1 MLSILLNKKEDI
13 MTRYEKIAWFDL
25 AVISVSIVLYLMLF
39 LLLRIKFDVFMSA
52 QIATSAFTVVALS
65 AFGPIIFKKTGVVID
80 EQGTMIRQKH
90 GLFKYLL
97 FWAAYISIFIGIWI
111 WTKITGTIA
120 NQVTVLLVFLNV
132 TVVAMLAFILFRY
145 FKMQKESRFATE
157 DQNFTD
163 VILFGPDMDE
173 RDLKIQKS
181 ARWCGFGVFW
191 FFYVGGIMW
200 TWVWLKY
207 MGHRSISL
215 DTSILPLFVFGAFM
229 VIFTADTIT
238 RVILYRR
245 GK

>member
-1 MLSILLNKKEDI
+1 MN
-13 MTRYEKIAWFDL
+13 RYEKIAWFNL
-25 AVISVSIVLYLMLF
+25 AMLSVTVVLYLILF

-52 QIATSAFTVVALS
+52 QVATSAFAVVALC
-65 AFGPIIFKKTGVVID
+65 AFGPLMFKKTGVVID
-80 EQGTMIRQKH
+80 EQGIMIRQKH

-120 NQVTVLLVFLNV
+120 NQVTVLLVLAIV
-132 TVVAMLAFILFRY
+132 TVVVMFAFILFLYYKR
-145 FKMQKESRFATE
+145 QKESRLINE
-157 DQNFTD
+157 DQNFAD
-163 VILFGPDMDE
+163 VILYGPDMDE

-191 FFYVGGIMW
+191 FFHVGGIMW
-200 TWVWLKY
+200 TWVWLQY
-207 MGHRSISL
+207 MGYHSISL

-229 VIFTADTIT
+229 VIFSADTIT

-245 GK
+245 GI

>member
-1 MLSILLNKKEDI
+1 
-13 MTRYEKIAWFDL
+13 
-25 AVISVSIVLYLMLF
+25 
-39 LLLRIKFDVFMSA
+39 MSA
-52 QIATSAFTVVALS
+52 RVATSAFAVISLC

-90 GLFKYLL
+90 GLVKYLM
-97 FWAAYISIFIGIWI
+97 FWAIYISIFIGIWI

-120 NQVTVLLVFLNV
+120 YQVTVLVVFVIV
-132 TVVAMLAFILFRY
+132 TVVVMFTFILFLY
-145 FKMQKESRFATE
+145 FKRQKESMLVNE

-163 VILFGPDMDE
+163 VILYGPDMDE

-191 FFYVGGIMW
+191 IFYVFGIIG
-200 TWVWLKY
+200 TWGWVKY
-207 MGHRSISL
+207 LGYRSISL
-215 DTSILPLFVFGAFM
+215 DTNILPLFVFGAFM